1 MSLEKLSTSTLM
13 FNKNKNMNNNFERFA
28 IINAEIEALKTEK
41 DEIKVE
47 IMADMLSKGESKE
60 DTAVGKFS
68 ITQLKT
74 WTYTPKVDE
83 LNEEFKAQKATEES
97 TGEATFVEN
106 PSLRFTKNNL

>member
-1 MSLEKLSTSTLM
+1 MSLEKSLTSTLRKI
-13 FNKNKNMNNNFERFA
+13 NNMNNNFERFA

-47 IMADMLSKGESKE
+47 IMANMIEKGEQKE

-68 ITQLKT
+68 ISQLKT
-74 WTYTPKVDE
+74 WTYTPRVAE
-83 LNEEFKAQKATEES
+83 LNEEFKARKATEES
-97 TGEATFVEN
+97 TGEATFVEK

>member
-1 MSLEKLSTSTLM
+1 MS
-13 FNKNKNMNNNFERFA
+13 NNYDQYA
-28 IINAEIEALKTEK
+28 VISAQIDALKVQK
-41 DEIKVE
+41 DEIKAN
-47 IMADMLSKGESKE
+47 IMAHMEENEESKVE
-60 DTAVGKFS
+60 TAVGKFS

-74 WTYTPKVDE
+74 WTYTPKVKE